1 MKITFIRPNMT
12 AQKAADALPPLVF
25 ALLAALTPPDIET
38 VLHDDRIEEIPFDA
52 PTDLVAMTVETFA
65 AQRAYRIAA
74 QYRERGVSVVMGGFH
89 PTLLPQEAQKHADSV
104 ILGDAEA
111 VWPQVVA
118 DAERHCLQPI
128 YHAPPLS
135 SPVRTAFD
143 RRIFRGKPYPP
154 LELVQWGRGCP
165 HCCDFCAIRAFYGD
179 CQGQRP
185 IDDVIAEIAALDA
198 ERMIFFTDDNLL
210 ANSVRCSELLAALA
224 PLKRRWGAQIS
235 IETAQ
240 RPRVLKLLER
250 SGCQAVLIGFESLR
264 QENLRQMNK
273 AWNVA
278 GQDYATAIRR
288 LYDHGLMIC
297 GTFVFG
303 YDHDT
308 PDSFDRAVEFAI
320 RHKFFM
326 ANFNP
331 LAPYPGTPLYR
342 RLQQEGRLLRDPW
355 WLDESYQYGDA
366 MFQPANMTPDA
377 LTDGCFRARKAFN
390 TTVSMLRRASNLAV
404 NLRSWRRASLY
415 VAANY
420 INRKAIFQKQGK
432 ALGA

>member
-1 MKITFIRPNMT
+1 MKITFIRPNMN
-12 AQKAADALPPLVF
+12 ANKAADALQPLVF
-25 ALLAALTPPDIET
+25 ALLAALTPPDVET
-38 VLHDDRIEEIPFDA
+38 AFYDDRIEDVPFDA

-74 QYRERGVSVVMGGFH
+74 QYRERGVPVVMGGFH
-89 PTLLPQEAQKHADSV
+89 PTLIPQEARQHADSV

-118 DAERHCLQPI
+118 DTERRCLQPF
-128 YHAPPLS
+128 YHAPTLS

-143 RRIFRGKPYPP
+143 RRIFCGKPYPP

-165 HCCDFCAIRAFYGD
+165 HCCDFCAIRAFYGNY
-179 CQGQRP
+179 QGQRP

-198 ERMIFFTDDNLL
+198 ERMLFFTDDNLL
-210 ANSVRCSELLAALA
+210 ANTGRCIELLEALA

-240 RPRVLKLLER
+240 HPHLLKLLER
-250 SGCQAVLIGFESLR
+250 SGCQAVLIGFESLH
-264 QENLRQMNK
+264 QDNLRQMNK

-320 RHKFFM
+320 RHTLFL

-331 LAPYPGTPLYR
+331 LTPYPGTPLYR

-355 WLDESYQYGDA
+355 WLDEAHQYGDA
-366 MFQPANMTPDA
+366 TFRPANMTPEA
-377 LTDGCFRARKAFN
+377 LASGCFRARTLFN
-390 TTVSMLRRASNLAV
+390 SPTSMLSRASNFAV
-404 NLRSWRRASLY
+404 NLRSWRRAVLY
-415 VAANY
+415 ATANY
-420 INRKAIFQKQGK
+420 INRNAIFRKQGT